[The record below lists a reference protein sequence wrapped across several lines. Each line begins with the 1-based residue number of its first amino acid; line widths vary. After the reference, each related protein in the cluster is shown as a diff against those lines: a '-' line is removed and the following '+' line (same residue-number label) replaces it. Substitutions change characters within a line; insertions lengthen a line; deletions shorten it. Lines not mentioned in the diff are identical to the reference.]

1 VAARDSW
8 KLLAFREGKRAF
20 HGGDLL
26 RELLLQIQRVVS
38 LSDFSS
44 QYAGAELIDALLR
57 AGELECALADHHVK
71 PSQSDPISELS
82 NELGLALVAKR
93 KPNFSADLLSRA
105 AALKLP
111 ERLIVSTPEG
121 FCYYALHPLD
131 YPDLLDRVGAEDNA
145 PAAAVIG
152 IRSIGATLSAI
163 VKAWFINR
171 GIPAQRTTV
180 RPVGH
185 PFDRKLCLE
194 ETQREWICCNAQC
207 GAAFWIVDEGPGLS
221 GSSFLATAEALVEA
235 GVSPQRIT
243 LLPSSEP
250 NLAKLFAEHVA
261 TRWSRF
267 RTVALTP
274 TRHIPA
280 EAAQD
285 LSWGAWRRLVFSSD
299 SDWPA
304 VWSWTERRK
313 YLSSDGGKF
322 FRFDGY
328 GRYGRAVRRR
338 SEILAEDCWGPEVC
352 DAGDGFSATPWVQGN
367 RPAQVDRSTVIQLA
381 RYCAFRA
388 EHFQTEAV
396 PAAELEQMM
405 QLNLERT
412 LGISCSA
419 ALRIERPVIADARM
433 MPHEWISTTGG
444 RLLKFDAAAHGD
456 DHFYPGPT
464 DVAWD
469 IAGAI
474 TEWRLDDQA
483 KDLLISEYGRIS
495 GDKIEGRLAPYLI
508 AYCAFR
514 LAFTRSAA
522 QSTADPVERA
532 RFDRDSAVYLER
544 LEKVLRLSA
553 LVA

>member
-1 VAARDSW
+1 MTASDSW
-8 KLLAFREGKRAF
+8 KLFVFREGKRAF
-20 HGGDLL
+20 NGDDLL
-26 RELLLQIQRVVS
+26 RELLLQIQQVLS
-38 LSDFSS
+38 LPDFSS
-44 QYAGAELIDALLR
+44 QYARAELIDALLR
-57 AGELECALADHHVK
+57 AGELECALADHPAK
-71 PSQSDPISELS
+71 SSQSDTLSEFS

-93 KPNFSADLLSRA
+93 RPNFSTDLLSCA
-105 AALKLP
+105 AALNLP

-121 FCYYALHPLD
+121 FSYYALHPLD
-131 YPDLLDRVGAEDNA
+131 YSDLLDTVGAETSA

-152 IRSIGATLSAI
+152 IRSIGTTLSAI

-171 GIPAQRTTV
+171 GIAAQRTTV

-194 ETQREWICCNAQC
+194 ETQREWICSNAQS

-221 GSSFLATAEALVEA
+221 GSSFLATAEALLEA

-250 NLAKLFAEHVA
+250 NLANLFTENAA
-261 TRWSRF
+261 SRWNRF
-267 RTVALTP
+267 RTFALTP

-285 LSWGAWRRLVFSSD
+285 LSWGAWRRLVFPSD

-328 GRYGRAVRRR
+328 GRYGKAVRRR

-367 RPAQVDRSTVIQLA
+367 RPGQADRSTVIQLA

-388 EHFQTEAV
+388 EHFQTEAF

-419 ALRIERPVIADARM
+419 ALPIERPVIADARM
-433 MPHEWISTTGG
+433 MPHEWISTAGG

-469 IAGAI
+469 MAGAI
-474 TEWRLDDQA
+474 TEWRLDDEA

-495 GDKIEGRLAPYLI
+495 GDKIEGRLASYLI

-522 QSTADPVERA
+522 QSVADPVERA
-532 RFDRDSAVYLER
+532 RFDLDSAVYLEK
-544 LEKVLRLSA
+544 LERVLRLSSV
-553 LVA
+553 VA